1 MGTLNFRVGEDLP
14 IILANIAREKLIYK
28 LDPQGAIDVFK
39 DSLGIE
45 SEDLC
50 LGLIS
55 GKDLC
60 ARIDINTQE
69 FEVIYR
75 KDDPDNPYPILDAEY
90 IATSW
95 LEQEIEICLGYSNIF
110 NKSYYPS
117 YFLSNPKSIHLNVDV
132 DLDFLIRVFSGQ
144 KDQCKDYIFDA
155 IMERFDNREGDYI
168 TEMIALKDALIGCKE
183 WFFGAIKKI
192 DVIKFM
198 ISSKFL
204 DISKISLDLNKLE
217 VELAYLY
224 NHLLD
229 FMITAELDD
238 LSEDYKVEIGK
249 WLKLNDNISD
259 LVSHKILPVDI
270 TKGYDAGW
278 LSPEGLFYGMNGNM
292 NDMLH
297 IQISDLLKEEGVI
310 PKDEPAPCLWLE
322 DNGWVKIH
330 GDWVLYNCQDRDF
343 KVARSITKEQLD
355 AIFNYGKA
363 CYKEGI
369 LRFGYRM
376 TRLSVA
382 TFKYIDNPRRSEL
395 FIL

>member
-1 MGTLNFRVGEDLP
+1 MGTLNFKIGEDLP
-14 IILANIAREKLIYK
+14 IILANIAQERLIYK
-28 LDPQGAIDVFK
+28 LDPQGAIDVFR
-39 DSLGIE
+39 DSLGIDND
-45 SEDLC
+45 DLI
-50 LGLIS
+50 LRLIS

-60 ARIDINTQE
+60 ARIDIDTQE
-69 FEVIYR
+69 FEVINR
-75 KDDPDNPYPILDAEY
+75 KDDPENPYPILDAEY

-95 LEQEIEICLGYSNIF
+95 LKQEIEICLGYSNIF

-117 YFLSNPKSIHLNVDV
+117 YFLSNPKSIHLDVSV

-155 IMERFDNREGDYI
+155 IMERFDNREEDYMI
-168 TEMIALKDALIGCKE
+168 EMIALKDALIGCKE

-192 DVIKFM
+192 DIIKFM
-198 ISSKFL
+198 IASKFL
-204 DISKISLDLNKLE
+204 DINQISLDLNKLE

-229 FMITAELDD
+229 FMIVADLDD
-238 LSEDYKVEIGK
+238 LSEDYKAEIGT
-249 WLKLNDNISD
+249 WLKINDNISD

-297 IQISDLLKEEGVI
+297 IQISDLLKEDGII
-310 PKDEPAPCLWLE
+310 PEDERSPYGWLE

-330 GDWVLYNCQDRDF
+330 GDWVLYNCQDREF

-382 TFKYIDNPRRSEL
+382 TFKYIDNPKRNEL